1 LINTVIF
8 DLDGTLVQTEILK
21 ANSYAQAVVELSSD
35 TIVEKDVM
43 EVFKEVVGRSR
54 QEVAQTILERFHLEE
69 ASAKHILD
77 FQVNKP
83 WQALVQIRLKIYES
97 TLNDPELLKKYRCP
111 YSLALHRKSREK
123 GYQTGLATMSH
134 CLQANRILEILNL
147 QQQFDFIAT
156 RDDVEHPKPNPE
168 IYLLV
173 SRELGV
179 SPDECLVIE
188 DSLSG
193 VKAALAANMAC
204 IAVTTDFT
212 HKAVDE
218 SGLIEDRWIVS
229 DPRRLLKTV
238 EQFFS
243 EKGKNSGK

>member
-1 LINTVIF
+1 MINTVIF

-168 IYLLV
+168 IYFLV
-173 SRELGV
+173 ARELGV

>member
-1 LINTVIF
+1 
-8 DLDGTLVQTEILK
+8 
-21 ANSYAQAVVELSSD
+21 VV
-35 TIVEKDVM
+35 K
-43 EVFKEVVGRSR
+43 VFKEVVGRSR
-54 QEVAQTILERFHLEE
+54 REVAQTILERFHLEE
-69 ASAKHILD
+69 ASAKHIPD
-77 FQVNKP
+77 FQVEKP
-83 WQALVQIRLKIYES
+83 WQVLVQIRLKIYES

-134 CLQANRILEILNL
+134 CLQANRVLEILNL

-173 SRELGV
+173 ARELGV

-229 DPRRLLKTV
+229 DPRKLLETV
-238 EQFFS
+238 EKFFS
-243 EKGKNSGK
+243 EKEKNIGK